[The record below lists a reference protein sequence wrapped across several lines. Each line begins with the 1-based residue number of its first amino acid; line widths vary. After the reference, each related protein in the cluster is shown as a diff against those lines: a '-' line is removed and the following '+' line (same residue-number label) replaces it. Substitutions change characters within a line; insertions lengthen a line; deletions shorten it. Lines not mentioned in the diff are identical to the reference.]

1 MKARVEALPHD
12 LRTISAALS
21 AQQSGFVWIGQSPSE
36 IAMQRASHIGSGQGM
51 FHFL

>member
-21 AQQSGFVWIGQSPSE
+21 AQQSGFVWIGQEPPE
-36 IAMQRASHIGSGQGM
+36 NAMQRASHFGSRQGM
-51 FHFL
+51 FHLL